1 MQPAGYPALLHQTT
15 PDGTQ
20 TNTSGEEASM
30 ARLTGTARLAGKIAI
45 ITGGS
50 GGIGRAAARLFVEE
64 GARVLLID
72 LNEAALQEA
81 TAAALQ
87 GAESPD
93 AASYVVADTT
103 QPEQV
108 EGFVK
113 TAVERYGGVDILL
126 ANAGIEGRVLP
137 ITEYPVDVFDQ
148 VLAVNV
154 RGVWLG
160 LKYVIPVM
168 QQRGGGS
175 IVITSSVAGLRGG
188 AGTSAYTTSKH
199 AVIGLMRSAALEGAP
214 HKIRVNTVN
223 PAPIETRMM
232 RSLEQQRAENA
243 ERSGDA
249 DATPE
254 QMKARGAARIPLQRY
269 GEPEEVARLML
280 FLASDESSFC
290 TGGIYTVDGG
300 ISAGNP

>member
-1 MQPAGYPALLHQTT
+1 MSQSTGAQG
-15 PDGTQ
+15 
-20 TNTSGEEASM
+20 SG
-30 ARLTGTARLAGKIAI
+30 ARLAGKVAI

-64 GARVLLID
+64 GAQVLLVD
-72 LNEAALQEA
+72 LDEAGLQAA
-81 TAAALQ
+81 TAAAND
-87 GAESPD
+87 GVSGPG
-93 AASYVVADTT
+93 ASYVAADTT
-103 QPEQV
+103 RPDEVQRYVQA
-108 EGFVK
+108 
-113 TAVERYGGVDILL
+113 AVQRYGGVDILL

-148 VLAVNV
+148 VMAVNV

-160 LKYVIPVM
+160 LKYVLPVM
-168 QQRGGGS
+168 QRRGGGS
-175 IVITSSVAGLRGG
+175 VVITSSVAGLRGG
-188 AGTSAYTTSKH
+188 RNTSAYNTSKH
-199 AVIGLMRSAALEGAP
+199 AVIGLMRGAALEGAP

-232 RSLEQQRAENA
+232 RSLEQQRA
-243 ERSGDA
+243 DFA
-249 DATPE
+249 DHPDVTPE
-254 QMKARGAARIPLQRY
+254 QMKAEGAARIPLQRY

-290 TGGIYTVDGG
+290 TGGVYTVDGG